1 MAGTVDLGLAASMTW
16 EMPIKPKHIER
27 PDTLWGS
34 AGIFLSHCLLCSA
47 ACHFHLRSELSSGD
61 QKLQPIPW
69 VAFALQSNHQFHDD
83 LRWEIWTQP
92 QLQGG
97 ITSPI

>member
-34 AGIFLSHCLLCSA
+34 AGIF
-47 ACHFHLRSELSSGD
+47 
-61 QKLQPIPW
+61 
-69 VAFALQSNHQFHDD
+69 
-83 LRWEIWTQP
+83 
-92 QLQGG
+92 
-97 ITSPI
+97 